1 MSEPDEDSIASG
13 LRSGSTTAWCA
24 LYDRHA
30 EGVWRLVARRMGSSR
45 SDVADVVQ
53 ETFLAAA
60 RSARGYDASR
70 GSLWV
75 WLSGIARRHVAL
87 HFRAQ
92 QRHQRLYAVDGRP
105 AIERERMVAWLE
117 NRTPQ
122 PPAELDRIET
132 IELVRGALVEL
143 PDEYAALLAR
153 RYFDGEAVDALA
165 ADDACT
171 ATAIRSRLARAR
183 RAFRRVFVTLA
194 PSLADP
200 ALMAEENDD

>member
-1 MSEPDEDSIASG
+1 MSEPDEEKIACG
-13 LRSGSTTAWCA
+13 LRSGNTTAWCA

-70 GSLWV
+70 GTLWV
-75 WLSGIARRHVAL
+75 WLAGIARRHVAL

-92 QRHQRLYAVDGRP
+92 QRNQRLYAVDGRAP
-105 AIERERMVAWLE
+105 IERERIVAWLE
-117 NRTPQ
+117 NRSPQ
-122 PPAELDRIET
+122 PPDETQRAET
-132 IELVRGALVEL
+132 AELVRAALVEL

-153 RYFDGEAVDALA
+153 RYFDGVAVDEMA
-165 ADDACT
+165 ASAACT
-171 ATAIRSRLARAR
+171 TTAIRSRLARAR
-183 RAFRRVFVTLA
+183 RAFRRVFVALA